1 MWPALNFAADSLE
14 ISSTSPPS
22 AVNFEVLIA
31 DGTLLARR
39 SRPPV
44 AGAIRYRD

>member
-1 MWPALNFAADSLE
+1 
-14 ISSTSPPS
+14 
-22 AVNFEVLIA
+22 VNFEVLIA
-31 DGTLLARR
+31 DGALLARR